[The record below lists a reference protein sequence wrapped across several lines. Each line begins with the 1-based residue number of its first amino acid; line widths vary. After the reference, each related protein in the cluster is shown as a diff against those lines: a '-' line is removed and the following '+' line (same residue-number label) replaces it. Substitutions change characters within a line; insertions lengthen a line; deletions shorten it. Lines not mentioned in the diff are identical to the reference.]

1 VREDRSASGNA
12 GMSRPSSEDARG
24 DRWVQ
29 AQLRT
34 RGAWPPPEGPRVAI
48 VGSRRPSPYGEA
60 VAEQLG
66 LELARA
72 GVVVISGLAL
82 GIDAAAHRGALNG
95 GGVTVAVM
103 GTGVDVIYP
112 ASHSALAD
120 AILAAGGALVSQF
133 PDGTVPRRHNFPA
146 RNYTMAALSD
156 VVVVVEAAEGSGAL
170 ITAEAALE
178 LHREV
183 MAVPGS
189 VFSPLSVGTH
199 SLLRDGA
206 GLVQNARDVLSALS
220 LGGEVLD
227 DPLAPPKQFGFRLPA
242 QRDGILAHLSDVLA
256 LSAAEI
262 ARKLQLPIA
271 EVLGRLTAL
280 ELDGAVRRHQD
291 GYVRALRRGKERA

>member
-1 VREDRSASGNA
+1 
-12 GMSRPSSEDARG
+12 M
-24 DRWVQ
+24 
-29 AQLRT
+29 
-34 RGAWPPPEGPRVAI
+34 AI

-112 ASHSALAD
+112 AGNGVLAE

-133 PDGTVPRRHNFPA
+133 PDGTAPRRHNFPA

-170 ITAEAALE
+170 ITAEAALD
-178 LHREV
+178 LHIEV

-189 VFSPLSVGTH
+189 IFSPLSVGTH
-199 SLLRDGA
+199 QLLRDGA
-206 GLVQNARDVLSALS
+206 GLVQNARDVLMALK

-227 DPLAPPKQFGFRLPA
+227 DPLATPQRLGFGLRKE
-242 QRDGILAHLSDVLA
+242 RDGILSHLSDVLA
-256 LSAAEI
+256 LNAAEI

-280 ELDGAVRRHQD
+280 ELDGAVRRHHD